1 MVDLPVSRVSDGGLD
16 RAKSCARLDRA
27 GEFLGLGSSMEATG
41 SSTLA
46 LSLSKENSELV
57 TSDTRSFLSMEVLSS
72 SMEVLNLPPVVLSSA
87 VVVPCLPSPS
97 LTSCS
102 EISSSSLLKVVPS
115 SYVAIPTSSY
125 VATSLLTL
133 TENSRGES
141 RGGDYPGA
149 SSLMAGLSSSASDS
163 STIVSSS
170 SAVVPSLPDIGLGSF
185 NARHDVHLCGGNGV
199 MDEQG
204 VRLVRERERFELV
217 NEDPKSPLMISWTS
231 LVASVDGV
239 EEYGT
244 NLVRTE
250 SGDEET
256 TLFITDLSREEQR
269 AGPTIAAGG
278 VDTTLTLSMPPEIG
292 SSLCNIVSGSL
303 FAGASS
309 SSVILPSSQRSM
321 LEIHREYQQNML
333 LRAAPVEDSSSDASS
348 SDASSS
354 VEDSSSGSY
363 EDSEEDD
370 GVELSAEQNVVGV
383 SAGERDDDV
392 IHVQEDVACDEEI
405 DICDGPNDVGFE
417 EGDVAVVNDRDGP
430 VGDSEQ
436 DIVAGDEQIGFADN
450 NEMGGVA
457 NDDGRDENDVD
468 RDDRDESDVDLDGEQ
483 DEFSGERVDVSGDDE
498 IGNVASGDVA
508 SGDDRDD
515 YDVDF
520 SGEQDGFSGE
530 YSDVGGDPGSII
542 NDGECDVDESGN
554 RLATTTDIL
563 KGVKRELV
571 AALLAGSLDGHDD
584 FNVYVKKKKTVVR
597 RARERSRSF
606 IGPLCSHSDPSESFP
621 SVVDD
626 EKIKWIQANCCRNG
640 GIDMRIP
647 EENERP
653 WTVPDGWICVYDF
666 WFTEYHLWFPL
677 PRLLLAYCDEGHIAL
692 SQLNPAAIRNMVAAL
707 FTASEIGVHMSLY
720 LFEHMARITRCDKT
734 EGVFY
739 VSMANRCGVVGEKK
753 RKTQDW
759 IKSFFYVRVSSSSV
773 PDVSDMIDPF
783 RTRWNPYNG
792 RRLIGIPLASGE
804 VECVEY
810 FKATKARDWSKVR
823 RSDVWRCI
831 PFVDSASWRKMDLS
845 EIPSL
850 ADCFAGG
857 NDVATVAE
865 SGECST
871 GVEPSMPPPGIVMGL
886 TSPTAPA
893 PSTEHRRGGS
903 NVSGKEVANGGRKT
917 DGSRAGKGVAN
928 VNKRPA
934 AGCSPKEAP
943 SSKSRKIVPSGTEL
957 SLVVEQPLA
966 VEPSP
971 PREERATFGSFE
983 YAFDGRGSQV
993 GDLFKLFQPTD
1004 GVGGYAFDE
1013 SRREEWYKEF
1023 ARHTAIAAKFA
1034 NKLVHNQGEELVQVK
1049 AELVGVKVELEKVK
1063 AELAVAK
1070 GKNDCSE
1077 EITIWRGKYE
1087 AEKKTSSAAL
1097 GEVKKLTSRIA
1108 SDAERAKKRQE
1119 TDSDRHKKEKEVL
1132 SKKYRRAIVRH
1143 DDVLATCNSRF
1154 EKMRRYV
1161 ENQKPV
1167 RLAMY
1172 GVNQCRG
1179 LLEAVDIWRTEGI
1192 QVPDS
1197 I

>member
-707 FTASEIGVHMSLY
+707 FTASEIGVHMS
-720 LFEHMARITRCDKT
+720 
-734 EGVFY
+734 
-739 VSMANRCGVVGEKK
+739 
-753 RKTQDW
+753 
-759 IKSFFYVRVSSSSV
+759 
-773 PDVSDMIDPF
+773 
-783 RTRWNPYNG
+783 
-792 RRLIGIPLASGE
+792 RRLIGIPLAS
-804 VECVEY
+804 
-810 FKATKARDWSKVR
+810 VR
-823 RSDVWRCI
+823 ST
-831 PFVDSASWRKMDLS
+831 SWRKMDLS

>member
-1 MVDLPVSRVSDGGLD
+1 MVVWIEKSRVPGW
-16 RAKSCARLDRA
+16 
-27 GEFLGLGSSMEATG
+27 T
-41 SSTLA
+41 
-46 LSLSKENSELV
+46 ELE
-57 TSDTRSFLSMEVLSS
+57 RFW
-72 SMEVLNLPPVVLSSA
+72 
-87 VVVPCLPSPS
+87 
-97 LTSCS
+97 
-102 EISSSSLLKVVPS
+102 
-115 SYVAIPTSSY
+115 
-125 VATSLLTL
+125 
-133 TENSRGES
+133 
-141 RGGDYPGA
+141 
-149 SSLMAGLSSSASDS
+149 
-163 STIVSSS
+163 
-170 SAVVPSLPDIGLGSF
+170 
-185 NARHDVHLCGGNGV
+185 GNGV

-217 NEDPKSPLMISWTS
+217 NEDPKSPLMILWTS
-231 LVASVDGV
+231 LLVSVDGV

-256 TLFITDLSREEQR
+256 TLFIADSSRDEQR

-309 SSVILPSSQRSM
+309 SSVVPPSSQRSM

-333 LRAAPVEDSSSDASS
+333 LRAAPVEDSLSDASS

-370 GVELSAEQNVVGV
+370 GVELSADQNVVGV

-392 IHVQEDVACDEEI
+392 IHVKEGVACDEEI
-405 DICDGPNDVGFE
+405 DICDGPNDVGFGE
-417 EGDVAVVNDRDGP
+417 EGDVAAVNDRDNP

-436 DIVAGDEQIGFADN
+436 DIVAGDEQI
-450 NEMGGVA
+450 
-457 NDDGRDENDVD
+457 
-468 RDDRDESDVDLDGEQ
+468 DESDVDLDGEQ

-530 YSDVGGDPGSII
+530 YSDVGGDPESII

-571 AALLAGSLDGHDD
+571 AALLAGSLDGHAD

-606 IGPLCSHSDPSESFP
+606 IGPLCSHPDPSESFP

-640 GIDMRIP
+640 VIDVRIP
-647 EENERP
+647 EEDERP

-677 PRLLLAYCDEGHIAL
+677 PRLLLAYCDEHHIAL

-707 FTASEIGVHMSLY
+707 FTASEIGVRMSLY

-739 VSMANRCGVVGEKK
+739 MSMAN
-753 RKTQDW
+753 
-759 IKSFFYVRVSSSSV
+759 
-773 PDVSDMIDPF
+773 

-792 RRLIGIPLASGE
+792 SRRLIGIPLASGE
-804 VECVEY
+804 VECVEH
-810 FKATKARDWSKVR
+810 FKATKARHWSKVR
-823 RSDVWRCI
+823 RSDVWHCI

-850 ADCFAGG
+850 ADCFSGG
-857 NDVATVAE
+857 NDVATVVE

-871 GVEPSMPPPGIVMGL
+871 GVEPSVPPPGIVMGL

-943 SSKSRKIVPSGTEL
+943 SSKSRKVVPSGTEL

-983 YAFDGRGSQV
+983 YAFDGRGSHV

-1023 ARHTAIAAKFA
+1023 ARHTAIATKFA
-1034 NKLVHNQGEELVQVK
+1034 NKLVYNQGEELVEVK
-1049 AELVGVKVELEKVK
+1049 AELVGVKAELEKVM

-1070 GKNDCSE
+1070 GKNDRSE
-1077 EITIWRGKYE
+1077 EITVWRGKYE
-1087 AEKKTSSAAL
+1087 AEKKTSSAGL
-1097 GEVKKLTSRIA
+1097 GEGKKLTARIA
-1108 SDAERAKKRQE
+1108 SDAERARKRQE
-1119 TDSDRHKKEKEVL
+1119 MDSDRHKKEKEVL

-1167 RLAMY
+1167 HLAMY
-1172 GVNQCRG
+1172 GVNQFTG
-1179 LLEAVDIWRTEGI
+1179 LLEAVDVWRTEGI

-1197 I
+1197 KVRHLQKELAKRTEAAKSVIPVCFEPDELADVPSFDFSRPLSPVHPSLTAGVEIAASAREKEQQARRREGARVSRPLSERGGVAARRESQVPPRP

>member
-1 MVDLPVSRVSDGGLD
+1 MVDLPVSRVGDGGLD
-16 RAKSCARLDRA
+16 REEPCARLDRA
-27 GEFLGLGSSMEATG
+27 GEILGLGSSMEATG

-46 LSLSKENSELV
+46 LSSAVMISSTIASAPTSLVMVSSLLPVVPSLRTGVLGLSPVRLSLENARGEAGLSSASAGLSLYKENSELV
-57 TSDTRSFLSMEVLSS
+57 TSDTRSFLSMEVLSL
-72 SMEVLNLPPVVLSSA
+72 SMEMLNLPPVVLSSA
-87 VVVPCLPSPS
+87 VVVPCLSSLS

-102 EISSSSLLKVVPS
+102 EISSSSSLKVVPS
-115 SYVAIPTSSY
+115 SYVAIPSSSY

-133 TENSRGES
+133 KENSRGES
-141 RGGDYPGA
+141 RGGDYPGVR
-149 SSLMAGLSSSASDS
+149 SLMAGLSSSLSASDS
-163 STIVSSS
+163 STIVSRSS
-170 SAVVPSLPDIGLGSF
+170 PVVPSLSDIGLGSF
-185 NARHDVHLCGGNGV
+185 NACHDVHLCGGNGV

-217 NEDPKSPLMISWTS
+217 NEDPKSPLMILWTS
-231 LVASVDGV
+231 LLVSVDGV

-256 TLFITDLSREEQR
+256 TLFIADSSRDEQR

-309 SSVILPSSQRSM
+309 SSVVPPSSQRSM

-333 LRAAPVEDSSSDASS
+333 LRAAPVEDSLSDASS

-370 GVELSAEQNVVGV
+370 GVELSADQNVVGV

-392 IHVQEDVACDEEI
+392 IHVKEGVACDEEI
-405 DICDGPNDVGFE
+405 DICDGPNDVGFGE
-417 EGDVAVVNDRDGP
+417 EGDVAAVNDRDNP

-450 NEMGGVA
+450 NEMG
-457 NDDGRDENDVD
+457 
-468 RDDRDESDVDLDGEQ
+468 DGEQ

-530 YSDVGGDPGSII
+530 YSDVGGDPESII

-571 AALLAGSLDGHDD
+571 AALLAGSLDGHAD

-606 IGPLCSHSDPSESFP
+606 IGPLCSHPDPSESFP

-626 EKIKWIQANCCRNG
+626 EKIKWIQANC
-640 GIDMRIP
+640 
-647 EENERP
+647 
-653 WTVPDGWICVYDF
+653 
-666 WFTEYHLWFPL
+666 
-677 PRLLLAYCDEGHIAL
+677 
-692 SQLNPAAIRNMVAAL
+692 
-707 FTASEIGVHMSLY
+707 
-720 LFEHMARITRCDKT
+720 
-734 EGVFY
+734 
-739 VSMANRCGVVGEKK
+739 
-753 RKTQDW
+753 
-759 IKSFFYVRVSSSSV
+759 
-773 PDVSDMIDPF
+773 
-783 RTRWNPYNG
+783 

-804 VECVEY
+804 VECVEH
-810 FKATKARDWSKVR
+810 FKATKARHWSKVR
-823 RSDVWRCI
+823 RSDVWHCI

-850 ADCFAGG
+850 ADCFSGG
-857 NDVATVAE
+857 NDVATVVE

-871 GVEPSMPPPGIVMGL
+871 GVEPSVPPPGIVMGL

-943 SSKSRKIVPSGTEL
+943 SSKSRKVVPSWTEL

-983 YAFDGRGSQV
+983 YAFDGRGSHV

-1023 ARHTAIAAKFA
+1023 ARHTAIATKFA
-1034 NKLVHNQGEELVQVK
+1034 NKLVYNQGEELVEVK
-1049 AELVGVKVELEKVK
+1049 AELVGVKAELEKVM

-1070 GKNDCSE
+1070 GKNDRSE
-1077 EITIWRGKYE
+1077 EITVWRGKYE
-1087 AEKKTSSAAL
+1087 AEKKTSSAGL
-1097 GEVKKLTSRIA
+1097 GEGKKLTARIA
-1108 SDAERAKKRQE
+1108 SDAERARKRQE
-1119 TDSDRHKKEKEVL
+1119 MDSDRHKKEKEVL

-1167 RLAMY
+1167 HLAMY
-1172 GVNQCRG
+1172 GVNQFTG
-1179 LLEAVDIWRTEGI
+1179 LLEAVDVWRTEGI

-1197 I
+1197 KVRHLQKELAKRTEAAKSVIPVCFEPDELADVPSFDFSRPLSPVHPSLTAGVEIAASAREKEQQARRREGARVSRPLSERGGVAARRESQVPPRP